1 MQLFCIYFAGG
12 WGGWMDTFE
21 MCVLAVCT
29 SVFIFHDHSVFL
41 KPLHAGVCLKLSSLV
56 IGQELVDA

>member
-1 MQLFCIYFAGG
+1 
-12 WGGWMDTFE
+12 MDTFE